1 MLPSKVL
8 LAPVAETCLPLLD
21 HGIETLQG
29 RTLGKLN
36 PNEIL
41 AVFVYHHFFSDGRD
55 HGCRDDDGP
64 VVVGADH
71 IPRTHQDTEH
81 SLWGH

>member
-1 MLPSKVL
+1 
-8 LAPVAETCLPLLD
+8 
-21 HGIETLQG
+21 
-29 RTLGKLN
+29 
-36 PNEIL
+36 
-41 AVFVYHHFFSDGRD
+41 VYHHFFSDGRD
-55 HGCRDDDGP
+55 HGCRDDEGP